1 MAFKLAKNPIKSDA
15 TVSVS
20 VPGYKK
26 PQEFTAKFLIMKH
39 EDYRERTEK
48 RSDDLELL
56 KEVVV
61 GWDGVEDESGNDIP
75 FSEEALVELCEY
87 TFVRTALLRAY
98 NELMFGYTP
107 AKN

>member
-1 MAFKLAKNPIKSDA
+1 MAFKLAKAPIKSDA

-20 VPGYKK
+20 VPGHKK
-26 PQEFTAKFLIMKH
+26 PQEFTAKFQVMKH

-56 KEVVV
+56 KDVVI
-61 GWDGVEDESGNDIP
+61 GWDGVEDESGNDVP
-75 FSEEALVELCEY
+75 FSEAALVEMCEY
-87 TFVRTALLRAY
+87 TFVRTAFLRTY
-98 NELMFGYTP
+98 NELMFGYTA